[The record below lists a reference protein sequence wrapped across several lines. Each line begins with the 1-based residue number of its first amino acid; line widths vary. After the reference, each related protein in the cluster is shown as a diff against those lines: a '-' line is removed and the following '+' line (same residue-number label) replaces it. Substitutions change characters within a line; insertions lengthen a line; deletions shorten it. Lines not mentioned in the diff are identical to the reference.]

1 MAATVRVGREQKGP
15 SMSDIRERAQRA
27 LAAVFGESARFRD
40 QQLEAIESVV
50 GRRSR
55 TLVVQRTGWGKSVV
69 YFIATRLMRDDGAGT
84 TLIVS
89 PLLAL
94 MRDQIA
100 MAQRLGIR
108 ATTIN
113 SANTDDWDAIEAELL
128 DDQIDVLLISPER
141 LNNPDFRERL
151 LEPLAQRTGLLVI
164 DEAHCISDWGHDFR
178 PDYRRIVRLLELLP
192 ANVPLLC
199 TTATANDRV
208 IHDVVAQLG
217 DEIAVIRGP
226 LDRPSL
232 RLEVRHLDT
241 QPQRLAWLAR
251 AVPSMA
257 GSGIVYCLT
266 VADTVHVA
274 DWLVTQGISAAP
286 YSGETDPITR
296 LEAEAALRD
305 NRLKVLVATS
315 ALGMGYDKPDLRF
328 VVHFQSP
335 NSPIAYYQ
343 QVGRAG
349 RAVDHADAVL
359 LVGTEDA
366 DIWDYF
372 LRTSFPPQHDAEFVV
387 RLLQESGR
395 PMSLTDIE
403 VSANIRRGRLTA
415 MLKLLE
421 VEGAVERIGSRWQRT
436 LRAWTYDRDRVD
448 RVTAQRVAEQDAMR
462 EYADTTVCRMR
473 WIRESLDDSGAVDCG
488 RCDNCTTARFDLE
501 VEPALVA
508 EAARFLRRRPVAIE
522 PRKRWPGSPLSGA
535 IPADEQSEAGRALSR
550 LGDGGWGQV
559 VLDCKHAGVPFP
571 DDLVDAL
578 AGLAREW
585 NPQPWPAAIAYIPN
599 LNPERQLV
607 PDLAGRLAARLGL
620 PAVEWVRKVRDTEP
634 QKLMENSSQQVRN
647 VLGAYIVEESLE
659 DDPIFLVDDVVDSRW
674 TIAVVTSVL
683 RSAGC
688 GPVFPLALARTK
700 G

>member
-1 MAATVRVGREQKGP
+1 
-15 SMSDIRERAQRA
+15 MSDIGERARRA
-27 LAAVFGESARFRD
+27 LAAVFGDAAQFRD
-40 QQLEAIESVV
+40 QQLDAIESVV
-50 GRRSR
+50 GRRAR
-55 TLVVQRTGWGKSVV
+55 TFVVQRTGWGKSVV
-69 YFIATRLMRDDGAGT
+69 YFIATRLLRDEGAGT
-84 TLIVS
+84 TMIVS

-100 MAQRLGIR
+100 MARRLGLR

-113 SANTDDWDAIEAELL
+113 SANTDDWEAIEAELL

-151 LEPLAQRTGLLVI
+151 LEPLAARTGLLVI

-192 ANVPLLC
+192 PNVPLLC

-208 IHDVVAQLG
+208 IGDVVAQLG
-217 DEIAVIRGP
+217 DELAVIRGP

-232 RLEVRHLDT
+232 RLEVRRLDT

-251 AVPSMA
+251 AVPLME

-266 VADTVHVA
+266 KADTERVA
-274 DWLVTQGISAAP
+274 DWLLTRGISAAA
-286 YSGETDPITR
+286 YSSETDPITR
-296 LEAEAALRD
+296 LEAEAALRE
-305 NRLKVLVATS
+305 NRVKVLVATS
-315 ALGMGYDKPDLRF
+315 ALGMGYDKPDLGF

-366 DIWDYF
+366 EIWDYF
-372 LRTSFPPQHDAEFVV
+372 LRTSFPPQHHAELVV
-387 RLLQESGR
+387 RLMQESGR
-395 PMSLTDIE
+395 PMSRTDIE
-403 VSANIRRGRLTA
+403 MSANIRPGRLTG

-421 VEGAVERIGSRWQRT
+421 VDGAVERIGSRWQRT
-436 LRAWTYDRDRVD
+436 LRPWTYDRDRVD
-448 RVTAQRVAEQDAMR
+448 RVTEQRVAEQEAMR
-462 EYADTTVCRMR
+462 EYADTTACRMK
-473 WIRESLDDSGAVDCG
+473 WIRESLDDPGAVDCE
-488 RCDNCTTARFDLE
+488 RCDNCTSAHFDLE

-508 EAARFLRRRPVAIE
+508 EAARFLRRRPVE
-522 PRKRWPGSPLSGA
+522 VKPHKRWPGSPLSGA
-535 IPADEQSEAGRALSR
+535 IPPDQQPEVGRALSR

-559 VLDCKHAGVPFP
+559 VLDCKHAGLPFP
-571 DDLVDAL
+571 NDLVNAL
-578 AGLAREW
+578 ADLAREW
-585 NPQPWPAAIAYIPN
+585 NPEPWPAAIAYVPS
-599 LNPERQLV
+599 LNPKRQLV
-607 PDLAGRLAARLGL
+607 PDLARRLAARLGL
-620 PAVEWVRKVRDTEP
+620 PAVEWVMKVRDTEP

-647 VLGAYIVEESLE
+647 VLGAYAVEETLE
-659 DDPIFLVDDVVDSRW
+659 GDPVFLVDDVVDSRW
-674 TIAVVTSVL
+674 TVAVVTSVL
-683 RSAGC
+683 RGAGC